1 MYYINL
7 NGILCYCKE
16 CKNLF
21 DLNCVY
27 NLINNEIKKDRDNKN
42 KEYIKIRI
50 KIKCT
55 HCGKKELK
63 EIILEKIKNVYIAY
77 EN

>member
-1 MYYINL
+1 M
-7 NGILCYCKE
+7 
-16 CKNLF
+16 F
-21 DLNCVY
+21 DLKCVY

-50 KIKCT
+50 KIKCA

-63 EIILEKIKNVYIAY
+63 EIILEKSKNVYIAY